1 MAGLKTSPPRSAHAR
16 GAFFR
21 GVALRRN
28 WLAKLVPDSLFGRL
42 ALLLGVAVVSSHVLA
57 LTLMFE
63 LHPRP
68 GMHPPP
74 EAMAAQDTLDAPGP
88 PPWGMGRPP
97 LQAFPDS
104 APPHFRGGD
113 GPPGPPTL
121 GLLLDIAV
129 RLGAL
134 LLAAWVGARWLSDP
148 VRRLAGAARELGLNI
163 HRAPLPESG
172 TLECREATRVF
183 NQMQQ
188 HIRAQLEQ
196 RDQFVAA
203 VSHDLRTPL
212 TRLALRVESLQDA
225 GERQRFGKDI
235 AEMDTMIRATLD
247 YLRGAADAEPWVALD
262 LAALVDSLVQDLQE
276 AGHDVAVESGGSVPL
291 APVRAQASA
300 LRRCISNL
308 LDNAARYGGAAQVQ
322 LSEDGQGVCVTVLD
336 RGPGIPE
343 AELAQVLQPFYR
355 VEASRNRN
363 TGGVGLGLASA
374 SDIARQHGGGIT
386 LRNRV
391 GGGLQAEL
399 WLPRQAAD
407 AKMLLN

>member
-1 MAGLKTSPPRSAHAR
+1 MADLKPLR
-16 GAFFR
+16 
-21 GVALRRN
+21 ALGRRAAACVER
-28 WLAKLVPDSLFGRL
+28 WLPDSLFGRL
-42 ALLLGVAVVSSHVLA
+42 ALLLGVAVVASHVLA

-74 EAMAAQDTLDAPGP
+74 
-88 PPWGMGRPP
+88 
-97 LQAFPDS
+97 
-104 APPHFRGGD
+104 PHFRGLD

-188 HIRAQLEQ
+188 HICAQLEQ

-225 GERQRFGKDI
+225 GDRQRFGKDI
-235 AEMDTMIRATLD
+235 AEMDAMIRATLD
-247 YLRGAADAEPWVALD
+247 YLRGAADAEHWVALD
-262 LAALVDSLVQDLQE
+262 LAALVDSLVEDQQE
-276 AGHDVAVESGGSVPL
+276 CGHDVAMESIDATPL
-291 APVRAQASA
+291 PPVRAQVSA
-300 LRRCISNL
+300 LRRCITNL

-322 LSEDGQGVCVTVLD
+322 LAEDAQGVRVAVLD

-343 AELAQVLQPFYR
+343 AELSKVLQPFYR

-363 TGGVGLGLASA
+363 SGGVGLGLATA
-374 SDIARQHGGGIT
+374 SDIARLHGGSLQ
-386 LRNRV
+386 LRNRP

-399 WLPRQAAD
+399 LLPRQPIEP
-407 AKMLLN
+407 KMLLN

>member
-1 MAGLKTSPPRSAHAR
+1 MAGLKPLR
-16 GAFFR
+16 
-21 GVALRRN
+21 ALGRQAAAWAER
-28 WLAKLVPDSLFGRL
+28 WLPDSLFGRL
-42 ALLLGVAVVSSHVLA
+42 ALLLGVAVVTSHVLA

-63 LHPRP
+63 LHPPP
-68 GMHPPP
+68 GMHRPP
-74 EAMAAQDTLDAPGP
+74 EAMESSGP
-88 PPWGMGRPP
+88 PPWGMGQPP
-97 LQAFPDS
+97 PEHAGS
-104 APPHFRGGD
+104 PPTHFRGPD

-163 HRAPLPESG
+163 HRAPLPEAG

-225 GERQRFGKDI
+225 GDRQRFGKDI

-262 LAALVDSLVQDLQE
+262 LASLVGSLVEDQQDC
-276 AGHDVAVESGGSVPL
+276 GHDVALDMADAAPL
-291 APVRAQASA
+291 APVRAQTSA
-300 LRRCISNL
+300 LRRCLTNL
-308 LDNAARYGGAAQVQ
+308 LDNAVRYGGTAQVR
-322 LSEDGQGVCVTVLD
+322 LEEDGEGVRVTVLD
-336 RGPGIPE
+336 RGPGIPQE
-343 AELAQVLQPFYR
+343 ELTKVLQPFYR

-363 TGGVGLGLASA
+363 SGGVGLGLATA
-374 SDIARQHGGGIT
+374 SDIARQHGGSVT
-386 LRNRV
+386 LRNRP

-399 WLPRQAAD
+399 LLPRQPV
-407 AKMLLN
+407 KFKTLLN